1 MTEPKRRV
9 SSGGQSMEVDG
20 LDAFIDFHEETGRV
34 VPLPELDR
42 RTRAR
47 VRLVILA
54 LRLNTVRRREARRRL
69 LRMLQRAWKS
79 GDLKVVREALAQGP
93 DRFVGR
99 KLLESKRPPGTTLGG
114 KSNGSI

>member
-1 MTEPKRRV
+1 MTAPERQPL
-9 SSGGQSMEVDG
+9 EIDG
-20 LDAFIDFHEETGRV
+20 LDAFLDFHEETGRV

-42 RTRAR
+42 KTQAR
-47 VRLVILA
+47 VRLVIRA

-79 GDLKVVREALAQGP
+79 GDLKVVREAIAQGP

-99 KLLESKRPPGTTLGG
+99 KLLESKRPSGTAPGG
-114 KSNGSI
+114 KSDSAI